1 MEANHPVN
9 LTQALVLVLSLPV
22 MLAAIARKIRMDAAA
37 MFILMGL
44 ALMQYAGLGVL
55 GPPGTPSAALRAL
68 SGFGQPPMVVLASLF
83 IITSVLKKSGF
94 TNHITRLILKW
105 GKNSSRRLLL
115 LFTLTAALLSQIIN
129 NVAAGALLIPTALEV
144 ARRTRIKPS
153 KLLIP
158 VSFGSLLGGMATY
171 FTTANFMVDN
181 LLQNAS
187 PPQAG
192 LGILSFV
199 PTGGLVLLA
208 GLVFMALSGDRLLAD
223 RETTTAWAHKPTASE
238 LEELY
243 RLGERTWQAEVL
255 PGSPLA
261 GKTLRELRLG
271 GHYGLNLIAIQRDG
285 DKLLFPHTNLA
296 ILPNDTLLLMG
307 REERVRQ
314 LADDGLLVRP
324 EHGHNPLGRLG
335 ISVFE
340 LLMTPHSTMIGKTLK
355 ELDFRNQY
363 GWSVLAL
370 QRGSHSYRTD
380 LGDLRIAAGDSLLVM
395 GESVRRGALLS
406 GGDFLLLEPDP
417 ADQPTRLRET
427 AISLGLL
434 LAAVIASLCGV
445 PIYLALL
452 SAAILTIF
460 SGIVSMQEAYQAI
473 EWQVIF
479 VMGGTYSLN
488 LALAQTGLS
497 EAARLGM
504 MQIAGVFGPLGL
516 AGSAFLASA
525 LLCQLVGGQV
535 VILIT
540 GPIAIGAA
548 IGLGID
554 PRAIAVA
561 AAVGSSASFLSPLAH
576 PVNLMVVVPGGYT
589 ARDFFRVGWRLFLIS
604 FVTLLAGMRLF
615 WGL

>member
-1 MEANHPVN
+1 LN
-9 LTQALVLVLSLPV
+9 LTQALVLLLSLSA

-37 MFILMGL
+37 ISILVGI

-55 GPPGTPSAALRAL
+55 GPPDTPSAALRAL

-94 TNHITRLILKW
+94 TNHITRFILKW
-105 GKNSSRRLLL
+105 GQNSSRRLLL
-115 LFTLTAALLSQIIN
+115 LFTLSAALLSQIIN

-144 ARRTRIKPS
+144 ARCTGIKPS

-158 VSFGSLLGGMATY
+158 LSFGSLLGGMATY

-192 LGILSFV
+192 LGILSFI

-223 RETTTAWAHKPTASE
+223 HETAARGHKPTASE

-243 RLGERTWQAEVL
+243 RLGERTWQAKVF

-261 GKTLRELRLG
+261 GKTLRELGLG
-271 GHYGLNLIAIQRDG
+271 GFYGLNLVAIQRGG
-285 DKLLFPHTNLA
+285 DKLLFPNTNLA
-296 ILPNDTLLLMG
+296 LHPNDRLVIIG
-307 REERVRQ
+307 REERVQ
-314 LADDGLLVRP
+314 KLADSGLGIQA
-324 EHGHNPLGRLG
+324 EHGHNPLSQLG

-340 LLMTPHSTMIGKTLK
+340 LLMTPHSAMIGKTLK

-380 LGDLRIAAGDSLLVM
+380 LGDMRIAAGDSLLVA
-395 GESVRRGALLS
+395 GESVRRGALVS

-434 LAAVIASLCGV
+434 LAAVAAALCGV

-452 SAAILTIF
+452 SAAVLTIL
-460 SGIVSMQEAYQAI
+460 SGVVSMQEAYQAI

-504 MQIAGVFGPLGL
+504 MEIAGVFGPLGL

-561 AAVGSSASFLSPLAH
+561 AAIGSSASFLSPLAH

-589 ARDFFRVGWRLFLIS
+589 TRDFFRVGWRLFLIS